1 MKLLV
6 VGSETEGT
14 RLLSNLCKGN
24 GHTITHCADGARV
37 VAELGSGL
45 PEYDGIV
52 VQGEARTL
60 SSMEI
65 ASAIRAMG
73 VWIPIMFLSDVD
85 GLGFGRRFG
94 EGKRHRHR
102 GTTDGVELMHHV
114 VRDINEGGCSGGVP
128 PPGQSRPE
136 GSVIQYHAP
145 LKKRRA
151 AAR

>member
-85 GLGFGRRFG
+85 GLGFGRRSG
-94 EGKRHRHR
+94 ERKCHRHH
-102 GTTDGVELMHHV
+102 GATDGVELMHDV
-114 VRDINEGGCSGGVP
+114 VRDLNEGRRSGSV

-136 GSVIQYHAP
+136 SSVIQYHAP
-145 LKKRRA
+145 IKKRRA
-151 AAR
+151 AAQ